1 MKLLALTTM
10 RLHRGVE
17 MDETMYQTLLEL
29 SVLTIYQAHKKSVR
43 NIYQCHRS
51 CVPGFSLQPINNCG
65 SSSVYKI
72 LENKATD

>member
-29 SVLTIYQAHKKSVR
+29 SLLIVNQAHKKFVS
-43 NIYQCHRS
+43 NIYQCR
-51 CVPGFSLQPINNCG
+51 
-65 SSSVYKI
+65 
-72 LENKATD
+72 